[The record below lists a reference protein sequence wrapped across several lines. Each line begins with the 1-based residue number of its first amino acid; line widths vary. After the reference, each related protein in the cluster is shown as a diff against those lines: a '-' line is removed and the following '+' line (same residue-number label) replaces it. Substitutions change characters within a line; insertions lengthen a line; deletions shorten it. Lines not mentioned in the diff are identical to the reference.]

1 MVCISLVLKNLAGN
15 DQTDDE
21 SCTSNCDGPP
31 ASDPEEVQNAVVKLE
46 EVDWEENY
54 LQETAQS
61 PSTDDLPVSDLVDVQ
76 NVVVKLEEVICRLG

>member
-21 SCTSNCDGPP
+21 SCTSNDDGPP

-46 EVDWEENY
+46 EVTDWKENPPFK
-54 LQETAQS
+54 S
-61 PSTDDLPVSDLVDVQ
+61 PTSDDPSVS
-76 NVVVKLEEVICRLG
+76 N